1 MSNSPKVQQN
11 FNAPVYGVTG
21 FPEVQQNFNAPVYG
35 VTGKIAKDQTELK
48 FDYIVRFIAWG
59 LSDESDSVYK
69 KLLTNDISVGITSEL
84 AEESGNLFSTHADI
98 PSLNVYIAPEIFEK
112 FLITNTGSNYTVQ
125 TVDVLRLLECW
136 EAIGFSLYIDTT
148 AFNFY
153 KGWAIGSD
161 MGTGIPKNL

>member
-1 MSNSPKVQQN
+1 MSNSPK
-11 FNAPVYGVTG
+11 
-21 FPEVQQNFNAPVYG
+21 VQQNFNAPVYG

-48 FDYIVRFIAWG
+48 FDYIVRFIAWVFPDK
-59 LSDESDSVYK
+59 SDSVYKKSNSVYK

-84 AEESGNLFSTHADI
+84 AEKSGNLFSTHADV
-98 PSLNVYIAPEIFEK
+98 PSLNVYIAPEIFQE

-136 EAIGFSLYIDTT
+136 EVIGFPLYVDTT

-161 MGTGIPKNL
+161 VGTGIPKNL